1 MGTLTLLK
9 ISVMELHYNYQM
21 EIKDTDMGN
30 NTDMGSAIKVALQ
43 YAGKRI
49 KWHIKQM
56 VFQLMG
62 GVALTIL
69 ILTIATTDHEWLKMA
84 IINVTDC
91 GLLNEGERYQ
101 DENKSICFAEWK
113 KIFHNIV
120 I

>member
-62 GVALTIL
+62 GSSINHIDTNHSNNRSRMVENDNNKCNGLR
-69 ILTIATTDHEWLKMA
+69 
-84 IINVTDC
+84 IIKR
-91 GLLNEGERYQ
+91 GGEVL
-101 DENKSICFAEWK
+101 E
-113 KIFHNIV
+113 
-120 I
+120 

>member
-21 EIKDTDMGN
+21 EIKDTNMGN
-30 NTDMGSAIKVALQ
+30 NTNMGNAIKVALQ

-62 GVALTIL
+62 GSSINHIDTNHIDTNHSNNRSRMVENGNNKCNGL
-69 ILTIATTDHEWLKMA
+69 W
-84 IINVTDC
+84 IIKR
-91 GLLNEGERYQ
+91 GGEVS
-101 DENKSICFAEWK
+101 E
-113 KIFHNIV
+113 
-120 I
+120 